1 MEVVVATRNQ
11 DKVKEIKSILR
22 GIPVRPISLRN
33 FRDVPEV
40 KEDGKTLEENAEK
53 KAVQVSR
60 FLKRLVVADDS
71 GLEILLLGGRPGV
84 RSARFSGKGATYASN
99 NRKVLRLLEDVP
111 VGKRRARFR
120 CIIAVADKGKMVGLA
135 EGISNGRITLRV
147 LGKSG
152 FGYDP
157 IFVPHG
163 YKKTFSQLGIR
174 KKNRISHRSRALIQ
188 AKKIIKRY
196 VLTHST
202 SLRIKP

>member
-1 MEVVVATRNQ
+1 MEVVIATRNQ
-11 DKVKEIKSILR
+11 DKLKEIKTLLKD
-22 GIPVRPISLRN
+22 IPVRAISLRN
-33 FRDVPEV
+33 FKDVPEV
-40 KEDGKTLEENAEK
+40 KEDGRTLEENARK

-71 GLEILLLGGRPGV
+71 GLEIPLLGGGPGV

-99 NRKVLRLLEDVP
+99 NRKVLRLLKDVP
-111 VGKRRARFR
+111 ASKRRARFR

-135 EGISNGRITLRV
+135 EGRCNGRITLRI

-188 AKKIIKRY
+188 AKNIIKRY
-196 VLTHST
+196 ALTHSI
-202 SLRIKP
+202 LR